1 MKAALLAWWGRHV
14 AKRYYLAESFLANA
28 FAVLVGLVPDL
39 INLVLT
45 NWSMVDALPTLKPEH
60 KLYLFG
66 AANVLAMILRARAQP
81 AMQKAS
87 IEQAAEQGKV
97 IPLASSGVAPVALS
111 ADTSQDKPGV

>member
-1 MKAALLAWWGRHV
+1 MKAAILAWWGRNI

-28 FAVLVGLVPDL
+28 LAVLIGLVPDL

-45 NWSMVDALPTLKPEH
+45 NWSMVDALPTLKAEH

-66 AANVLAMILRARAQP
+66 AANVLAMILRARQQP
-81 AMQKAS
+81 AIQKAS

-97 IPLASSGVAPVALS
+97 VPLAASGVAPVALS
-111 ADTSQDKPGV
+111 DTSTDKPGV